1 MRLLPALLVA
11 SVATLA
17 ACGNG
22 DTSRSTDTTAV
33 SAIES
38 TAPVTSELP
47 VTSEAPVST
56 VSETTNA
63 PAPTADPSR
72 PYELYVPTTYDG
84 TTPMPLVML
93 LHGYGASA
101 VIQEAYF
108 QLQGLAESRGFI
120 YVRPDGTTN
129 ALDKQ
134 FWNATPACCGFN
146 SGVDDST
153 YLLDVITDI
162 SNAYNVDPRRV
173 YVMGHSNGG
182 FMSYRMACDH
192 ADRIA
197 AIASL
202 AGSTFATPADCAPS
216 QPVSVLQVHGTD
228 DQTIFYNGSEI
239 LGQAYPGATTTVDI
253 WAGYD
258 KCGAPSSTASPP
270 LDIEQGI
277 AGAETNVSTY
287 TGCPTGIDVELWSV
301 QGGGHI
307 PAINSATTPYPMSSG
322 IIDFLLAHPKP

>member
-1 MRLLPALLVA
+1 MRILPALFVA
-11 SVATLA
+11 SLVTLA
-17 ACGNG
+17 ACGDG
-22 DTSRSTDTTAV
+22 DTTRSADTAAPTTASTVPDTAAPTSTVADTT
-33 SAIES
+33 SN
-38 TAPVTSELP
+38 
-47 VTSEAPVST
+47 
-56 VSETTNA
+56 TNA
-63 PAPTADPSR
+63 PAPTADPKR

-84 TTPMPLVML
+84 TTAMPLVML

-129 ALDKQ
+129 QLGKQ

-146 SGVDDST
+146 TNVDDST
-153 YLLDVITDI
+153 YLISVINDI
-162 SNAYNVDPRRV
+162 SNQYNVDPRRV

-202 AGSTFATPADCAPS
+202 AGSTFATTTDCDPA
-216 QPVSVLQVHGTD
+216 QPVSVLQVHGTA
-228 DQTIFYNGSEI
+228 DQTILYDGSEI
-239 LGQAYPGATTTVDI
+239 LGQEYPGAQTTASI

-258 KCGAPSSTASPP
+258 ECGALSAKASPP
-270 LDIEQGI
+270 IDVEQGI
-277 AGAETNVSTY
+277 AGPETKVETY
-287 TGCPTGIDVELWSV
+287 ADCPAGIAVELWSV
-301 QGGGHI
+301 DGGGHI
-307 PAINSATTPYPMSSG
+307 PAINTATTPYPLSAG